1 MSSSIIIF
9 KFISAMTRR
18 VRIFRK
24 GLVMAKSLLIREVYI
39 ILL

>member
-1 MSSSIIIF
+1 MRSSIIIF
-9 KFISAMTRR
+9 NFIAAMTRR

-24 GLVMAKSLLIREVYI
+24 ELVMAKSLLTQEVLI